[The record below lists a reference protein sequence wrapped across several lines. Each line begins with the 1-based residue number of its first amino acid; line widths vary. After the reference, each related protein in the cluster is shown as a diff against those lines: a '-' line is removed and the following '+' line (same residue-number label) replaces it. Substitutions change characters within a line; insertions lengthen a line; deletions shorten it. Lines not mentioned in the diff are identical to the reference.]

1 MVLPVE
7 AETVKETEAA
17 AAAAVTEMETAA
29 VEMEVEAE
37 AVEMEVETAGMEVET
52 AGMEVE
58 TAATAMRPIRPQ
70 FPVRR

>member
-1 MVLPVE
+1 MVLQME
-7 AETVKETEAA
+7 AETVKEKE

-29 VEMEVEAE
+29 VEMEAE
-37 AVEMEVETAGMEVET
+37 AVEMEVET